1 MIYAHPLFLAQLE
14 RLAAAV
20 EGERVKNPKAYKSGA
35 NAKVLANIVEVALK
49 RIPQDPTLPR
59 YRQGATLGEGR
70 KHWFREKFSNGRFR
84 LFFRYDL
91 ASKIIVY
98 AWVNDSKTLRSYGS
112 ATDAYAV
119 FASMLARG
127 NPPDDWRALLAQCG
141 GADALLRIGGTIEDD
156 T

>member
-1 MIYAHPLFLAQLE
+1 
-14 RLAAAV
+14 
-20 EGERVKNPKAYKSGA
+20 
-35 NAKVLANIVEVALK
+35 VLANIVELALN

-59 YRQGATLGEGR
+59 YRQGDTLGKNY

-98 AWVNDSKTLRSYGS
+98 AWVNDSKTLRSYGA

-119 FASMLARG
+119 FSSMLGRG
-127 NPPDDWRALLAQCG
+127 NPPDNWNDLLKQCG
-141 GADALLRIGGTIEDD
+141 SPDALQRIGNTIENESE
-156 T
+156 

>member
-1 MIYAHPLFLAQLE
+1 VEAE
-14 RLAAAV
+14 RT
-20 EGERVKNPKAYKSGA
+20 KNPLRYKSGA
-35 NAKVLANIVEVALK
+35 NAKVLANIVELALR

-59 YRQGATLGEGR
+59 YRQGDTLGKNY

-98 AWVNDSKTLRSYGS
+98 AWVNDSKTLRAYSS

-119 FASMLARG
+119 FPSMLSRG
-127 NPPDDWRALLAQCG
+127 NPPDGWNELLKQC
-141 GADALLRIGGTIEDD
+141 ADPDALQRIEKTMGSENG
-156 T
+156 

>member
-1 MIYAHPLFLAQLE
+1 
-14 RLAAAV
+14 
-20 EGERVKNPKAYKSGA
+20 
-35 NAKVLANIVEVALK
+35 VLANIVELALK

-59 YRQGATLGEGR
+59 YRQGDTLGKNY

-98 AWVNDSKTLRSYGS
+98 AWVNDSKTLRGYGS

-119 FASMLARG
+119 FSSMLGSG
-127 NPPDDWRALLAQCG
+127 NPPDSWNELLKQC
-141 GADALLRIGGTIEDD
+141 ASPDALQRIEKTIEGESE
-156 T
+156 

>member
-1 MIYAHPLFLAQLE
+1 MQLE
-14 RLAAAV
+14 RLAASV
-20 EGERVKNPKAYKSGA
+20 EAERAKNPRGYKSGA
-35 NAKVLANIVEVALK
+35 NAKVLANIVELALR

-59 YRQGATLGEGR
+59 YRQGETLGKNY

-91 ASKIIVY
+91 ASKVIVY

-119 FASMLARG
+119 FASMLRRG
-127 NPPDDWRALLAQCG
+127 SPPDDWNGLLKQC
-141 GADALLRIGGTIEDD
+141 AAPDALRRIGKTVEDESD
-156 T
+156 